1 MDGACLRYT
10 ELPGTSRLF
19 ASYLY
24 DFGKVASF
32 YPHNPRNSA
41 SFQQSISS
49 IEYPDK
55 RREQV
60 VAALR
65 KINPDSPNLNRL
77 AQPGTVAVV
86 TGQQVGL
93 FTGPAYTVFKA
104 LTASAVARQLT
115 ADGTPAVPVFWL
127 ATEDHDFP
135 EVSAAHVYDTE
146 GSIRTM
152 RVSTTGAA
160 DRPVGG
166 IAPEGGFPLDQLAQA
181 LNGFEYA
188 ADVLSL
194 LREAHRDGGV
204 TMGTAFRESLR
215 RILKDLDLV
224 FLDPLDPAIRAVG
237 APFLRDAV
245 QAQAGLQEKLLRR
258 NKELTEAGFHAQ
270 VHIEP
275 ETSLFFVL
283 DGERRIN
290 LKRQNGGTEFAA
302 KDRRYTAA
310 ELAARAESI
319 SPNAILRPVLQD
331 YLLPTAAYVGGPAE
345 LAYFAQSE
353 VLYQEL
359 LGRMPVMLPRNGFT
373 LVGARAQKLLDRYG
387 LSVASTFVRQDDLRA
402 RIASCLVPDA
412 LKGQFHE
419 AGQTFEQTLLRLES
433 DLTAF
438 DPSLAKAMA
447 KSRAKI
453 QYQLAKIEKKTA
465 RETLRRDERS
475 SAEAQFLSNM
485 LYPEG
490 HLQERYFSILPF
502 LAQYGPGLIG
512 DIARYSCLDCV
523 DHHILPV

>member
-1 MDGACLRYT
+1 
-10 ELPGTSRLF
+10 
-19 ASYLY
+19 
-24 DFGKVASF
+24 
-32 YPHNPRNSA
+32 
-41 SFQQSISS
+41 
-49 IEYPDK
+49 
-55 RREQV
+55 
-60 VAALR
+60 
-65 KINPDSPNLNRL
+65 
-77 AQPGTVAVV
+77 
-86 TGQQVGL
+86 
-93 FTGPAYTVFKA
+93 
-104 LTASAVARQLT
+104 
-115 ADGTPAVPVFWL
+115 
-127 ATEDHDFP
+127 
-135 EVSAAHVYDTE
+135 
-146 GSIRTM
+146 
-152 RVSTTGAA
+152 
-160 DRPVGG
+160 
-166 IAPEGGFPLDQLAQA
+166 
-181 LNGFEYA
+181 
-188 ADVLSL
+188 
-194 LREAHRDGGV
+194 
-204 TMGTAFRESLR
+204 LR

-224 FLDPLDPAIRAVG
+224 FIDPLDPAIRAVG

-245 QAQAGLQEKLLRR
+245 QAQVGLQEKLLRR
-258 NKELTEAGFHAQ
+258 NKELAEAGFHAQ

-290 LKRQNGGTEFAA
+290 LKRQNGGSEFVA

-310 ELAARAESI
+310 ELAASAESI

-353 VLYQEL
+353 VLYKEL
-359 LGRMPVMLPRNGFT
+359 LGRMPVMLARNGFT

-387 LSVASTFVRQDDLRA
+387 LTVPATFVRQDELRA

-412 LKGQFHE
+412 LKGRFQE
-419 AGQTFEQTLLRLES
+419 AGRTFEQTLQTLES
-433 DLTAF
+433 DLTTF

-453 QYQLAKIEKKTA
+453 QYQLAKIGKKTA

-475 SAEAQFLSNM
+475 NAEAQFLSNM

-502 LAQYGPGLIG
+502 LAQYGPDLIG